1 MKTFSSFFKT
11 LTLSLILLATSV
23 SAWADGGIGY
33 KGVKFTKNGT
43 VTGWYNIHNVSWDY
57 YHSSYDCRSGQSGVT
72 DFNNADL
79 GTVTTLKLKAFV
91 VIGWATNDD
100 YVAGQL
106 KYRLYKQSATAGSDS
121 TYNVGNYG
129 NNSWGA
135 NNVLSSSNNDQ
146 VVGTTSM
153 TTDIVTSSTAPG
165 QYYLQLQGLGRM
177 QWTNNGGSG
186 SFNDNDGSEVKAQ
199 LVVPGFTTTST
210 SQTYDNTTVGNN
222 SSKTILFGTH
232 YGTTLKTSNC
242 SFSGTNASEFSV
254 TSINESGVTV
264 KFTPSSAGSK
274 SATLTITDAHQKK
287 CVISLSGTG
296 VIPTYSYTVT
306 AGEGGKV
313 SLVSGTVAQG
323 SGVTITATP
332 DDGYEFDEWTAT
344 NGTLADA
351 NSAST
356 TFTPSANDANAKA
369 WFKKA
374 GCTQTPTTPTSL
386 TAKVGGNALAGDV
399 CSGTNVTLTA
409 GGTISVGSLQW
420 GTGTTVGEYIIPDGN
435 GQSSITVSPVATTTY
450 WVRSIITETGD
461 CYGVTSNAKTL
472 QVNVTPALVQPVL
485 SKSTLTLEEGGSNG
499 SITITSGTTGGTWAS
514 SDLNVAT
521 VDNGIVTPEGP
532 GTATITYTVSN
543 GCEDD
548 KIVTCDVTVTAKPYY
563 IAGRLQQNWNTG
575 SKTQQFTYVSNGQYK
590 YETGK
595 TVAELSAQW
604 QDNSYKAY
612 QYFFIH
618 TGAGLSSSFTSSSN
632 NGHNFHQKLG
642 YANALTLSSNQ
653 TNDEKKFIKF
663 ADDTDNSSDVVI
675 WWEPST
681 NKLWYTATANLTTN
695 LYLLGL
701 GSSNWTV
708 NDSRRFVKD
717 ENDPTKA
724 KVTITLAKGE
734 YTEDTNDGFKINNNV
749 AGKWYGN
756 NGTMTRSSCTGWSFE
771 DGRHN
776 AGLTAD
782 VAGDYVFTL
791 DLTTMKLTVTYPSK
805 LTLTDGPTTSVSSAT
820 TSNPLTTVPGQT
832 ITATPTITSTG
843 TKAFCWGLYTDAEC
857 TDGNKVDNITFT
869 SLGAGKVSFALP
881 EVEKTYYLKLTIHPD
896 ADCKQDP
903 EETIIARIDATTENF
918 IFFKKNISAS
928 KWNNVYVNFYN
939 RRYWDSEGKGSGNV
953 NSDDIMKSMN
963 NKMTQI
969 KGTNIFYFN
978 YSGITPGNVVS
989 FVNNSGDYDN
999 FYWCQVVYR
1008 EDMDLDC
1015 APMFVSRDYIQSD
1028 NYINDSEY
1036 YDGYWTTFAP
1046 DVDAKHN
1053 ICIGNTSYK
1062 LESATPTRTYTLTQE
1077 LSANTT
1083 VHFYLQN
1090 ACYATTDYGY
1100 YGTYGEMDVKNCT
1113 NWVMYHNDNNIALKT
1128 RSAGEYTF
1136 IVSFLDNGEIRVSV
1150 EYPLMEGDYQLIYKD
1165 SDNRPH
1171 PSDYVRNR
1179 ANGEDIV
1186 SLYINK
1192 EKSPTVTLQQWD
1204 GNKWNVKKGLNNQ
1217 PITVDLS
1224 PITDDGTMTS
1234 GVYNFK
1240 ITQPA
1245 EEDITSNE
1253 AIEVQG
1259 RYLGYYYIRTN
1270 SAEGK
1275 WKTYKMDSHKMTYS
1289 AYADEN
1295 EGFTHYFCEFL
1306 GDNKSGSEDFIGT
1319 HDDDISFAIA
1329 CDYAKALTDTLEG
1342 DTYTNGLN
1350 LYESASVRFMYNT
1363 HTNGLRRAYLKG
1375 RHESTDYLKLTKGEG
1390 NMTLNE
1396 GGEPINEI
1404 TFNDEGNWIYSIDVY
1419 VTPVQIND
1427 AYTFS
1432 GTLTA
1437 KYPINTVLSLN
1448 TQYFYA
1454 TPGQDTNS
1462 DGIPDSY
1469 SHKQIIGGSDGAQ
1482 LKVAIRY
1489 DFKINRLMRAWKPTD
1504 EITENLP
1511 ITADI
1516 LLIRKGQDAA
1526 TQINLSSDKA
1536 ITDVQTIYGAI
1547 QFDYNDVVGKV
1558 TSWNSHAYEFGRYYV
1573 SFPFDVAVSDI
1584 FGFGTL
1590 NENWQIQR
1598 YNGQKRADIGW
1609 FAETSTFW
1617 EPLQET
1623 EVMKANEGYILALD
1637 RKTLNGDN
1645 NVMWQNKEAGSSV
1658 YLYFPSS
1665 SATKTIANGTQTIHV
1680 PKHQCY
1686 IDREFQVENGT
1697 KTVNHQNTDSH
1708 WNVIGSPLFE
1718 NKVATQIAEGPETEH
1733 PDDVYPA
1740 ETKLRYFYKWQYE
1753 EGKENTY
1760 AVSAAFNT
1768 EHAFLTM
1775 HGYMVQYAGDVT
1787 FEGASITPPASVAAR
1802 RVAENKQ
1809 NYTVEL
1815 QLYNEDI
1822 EASRTYVELRENAID
1837 SFLLSEDL
1845 YMIRSSHFADVFTYA
1860 GTYDVAANVLSINS
1874 HIVPVGVQVKKAG
1887 TYTFSMTTPFDGT
1900 VTLIDYHTGS
1910 RTNLGW
1916 SDYTVTLEK
1925 GTINDRFALEINIQ
1939 NVSTDVEGN
1948 TGHFKGKDAVKFLYN
1963 GILYIKK
1970 GDAIYDARGSRVSMS
1985 YEL

>member
-1 MKTFSSFFKT
+1 
-11 LTLSLILLATSV
+11 
-23 SAWADGGIGY
+23 
-33 KGVKFTKNGT
+33 
-43 VTGWYNIHNVSWDY
+43 
-57 YHSSYDCRSGQSGVT
+57 
-72 DFNNADL
+72 
-79 GTVTTLKLKAFV
+79 
-91 VIGWATNDD
+91 
-100 YVAGQL
+100 
-106 KYRLYKQSATAGSDS
+106 
-121 TYNVGNYG
+121 
-129 NNSWGA
+129 
-135 NNVLSSSNNDQ
+135 
-146 VVGTTSM
+146 
-153 TTDIVTSSTAPG
+153 
-165 QYYLQLQGLGRM
+165 
-177 QWTNNGGSG
+177 
-186 SFNDNDGSEVKAQ
+186 
-199 LVVPGFTTTST
+199 
-210 SQTYDNTTVGNN
+210 
-222 SSKTILFGTH
+222 
-232 YGTTLKTSNC
+232 
-242 SFSGTNASEFSV
+242 
-254 TSINESGVTV
+254 
-264 KFTPSSAGSK
+264 
-274 SATLTITDAHQKK
+274 
-287 CVISLSGTG
+287 
-296 VIPTYSYTVT
+296 
-306 AGEGGKV
+306 
-313 SLVSGTVAQG
+313 
-323 SGVTITATP
+323 
-332 DDGYEFDEWTAT
+332 
-344 NGTLADA
+344 
-351 NSAST
+351 
-356 TFTPSANDANAKA
+356 
-369 WFKKA
+369 
-374 GCTQTPTTPTSL
+374 
-386 TAKVGGNALAGDV
+386 
-399 CSGTNVTLTA
+399 
-409 GGTISVGSLQW
+409 
-420 GTGTTVGEYIIPDGN
+420 
-435 GQSSITVSPVATTTY
+435 
-450 WVRSIITETGD
+450 
-461 CYGVTSNAKTL
+461 
-472 QVNVTPALVQPVL
+472 
-485 SKSTLTLEEGGSNG
+485 
-499 SITITSGTTGGTWAS
+499 
-514 SDLNVAT
+514 
-521 VDNGIVTPEGP
+521 
-532 GTATITYTVSN
+532 
-543 GCEDD
+543 
-548 KIVTCDVTVTAKPYY
+548 
-563 IAGRLQQNWNTG
+563 
-575 SKTQQFTYVSNGQYK
+575 
-590 YETGK
+590 
-595 TVAELSAQW
+595 
-604 QDNSYKAY
+604 
-612 QYFFIH
+612 
-618 TGAGLSSSFTSSSN
+618 
-632 NGHNFHQKLG
+632 
-642 YANALTLSSNQ
+642 
-653 TNDEKKFIKF
+653 
-663 ADDTDNSSDVVI
+663 
-675 WWEPST
+675 
-681 NKLWYTATANLTTN
+681 
-695 LYLLGL
+695 
-701 GSSNWTV
+701 
-708 NDSRRFVKD
+708 
-717 ENDPTKA
+717 
-724 KVTITLAKGE
+724 
-734 YTEDTNDGFKINNNV
+734 
-749 AGKWYGN
+749 
-756 NGTMTRSSCTGWSFE
+756 
-771 DGRHN
+771 
-776 AGLTAD
+776 
-782 VAGDYVFTL
+782 
-791 DLTTMKLTVTYPSK
+791 
-805 LTLTDGPTTSVSSAT
+805 
-820 TSNPLTTVPGQT
+820 
-832 ITATPTITSTG
+832 
-843 TKAFCWGLYTDAEC
+843 
-857 TDGNKVDNITFT
+857 
-869 SLGAGKVSFALP
+869 
-881 EVEKTYYLKLTIHPD
+881 
-896 ADCKQDP
+896 
-903 EETIIARIDATTENF
+903 
-918 IFFKKNISAS
+918 
-928 KWNNVYVNFYN
+928 
-939 RRYWDSEGKGSGNV
+939 
-953 NSDDIMKSMN
+953 
-963 NKMTQI
+963 MTQI

-989 FVNNSGDYDN
+989 FVNNSGDYNN
-999 FYWCQVVYR
+999 FHRCQVVYR
-1008 EDMDLDC
+1008 EDMKLDC

-1028 NYINDSEY
+1028 NYINNSEY

-1046 DVDAKHN
+1046 DVNAKH
-1053 ICIGNTSYK
+1053 IIRIKEGDTSYD
-1062 LESATPTRTYTLTQE
+1062 LTSTTPTRTYTLTLD

-1090 ACYATTDYGY
+1090 ACYTAGEYGY
-1100 YGTYGEMDVKNCT
+1100 YGAYGVMDVKNCT
-1113 NWVMYHNDNNIALKT
+1113 NWVMYHNDNNIALNT

-1204 GNKWNVKKGLNNQ
+1204 GNKWNVKKGADNQ
-1217 PITVDLS
+1217 PITVNLS
-1224 PITDDGTMTS
+1224 PITADGTMTS

-1245 EEDITSNE
+1245 EGDITSNE

-1295 EGFTHYFCEFL
+1295 EDFTHYFCKFL
-1306 GDNKSGSEDFIGT
+1306 SDNKPGSEDFIGT

-1375 RHESTDYLKLTKGEG
+1375 RHESTEYLKLTKGEG

-1404 TFNDEGNWIYSIDVY
+1404 TFEDEGNWIYSIDVY

-1427 AYTFS
+1427 AFTFS

-1437 KYPINTVLSLN
+1437 KYPINTDIGSN
-1448 TQYFYA
+1448 IQYFYA

-1489 DFKINRLMRAWKPTD
+1489 DFKTNRLMRAWKPTD
-1504 EITENLP
+1504 EITNDLP
-1511 ITADI
+1511 ISADI

-1526 TQINLSSDKA
+1526 TQINLSSGTE

-1617 EPLQET
+1617 EPMQET
-1623 EVMKANEGYILALD
+1623 EVMNANEGYILALD

-1665 SATKTIANGTQTIHV
+1665 SATKMIANGTQTIKV
-1680 PKHQCY
+1680 PAHKCN

-1718 NKVATQIAEGPETEH
+1718 NKVATQIAEGPDTEH

-1768 EHAFLTM
+1768 DHTFLTM

-1860 GTYDVAANVLSINS
+1860 GNYDVAANVLSVNS

-1948 TGHFKGKDAVKFLYN
+1948 TGHFKGKDAVKFLHN